1 MLYIVRGCKVITPET
16 QSGTRKGTHAFFIAF
31 HASFRREMHADPI
44 KSEREREREKKA
56 ALVKRKQLREMVEK
70 DKRINSHI
78 SHELI

>member
-44 KSEREREREKKA
+44 KSEREREKKE
-56 ALVKRKQLREMVEK
+56 ALVKRKQLKETVEK
-70 DKRINSHI
+70 GKKINSHI